1 VSPIKQTLRAI
12 RRHVVRKVRQV
23 GFVGAVRH
31 GSAKCLRELPSF
43 VSPVYRDRDS
53 FDAEHGTDTEGIVGA
68 ATLDVPDVALEHTN
82 RYEAV
87 AAQTF
92 FSIMRELHIAHEQF
106 VFVDMGCGKGRA
118 LLLAA
123 SFPFKQVVG
132 VDISAILTGVALK
145 NVKTFKGEPRRCE
158 QIHLVCTDASSY
170 ELPLEKLVVFFYN
183 PFDEHIM
190 RLVLTN
196 IEKSLHE
203 FPRKIYVLYHHPVH
217 RSLWDAS
224 AEFHQVNSAAG
235 HVLYESIYQN
245 ELSVARVNRLFQDS
259 VARKDR
265 ASSRPSQ

>member
-1 VSPIKQTLRAI
+1 MTIVSPLKQTLRAI
-12 RRHVVRKVRQV
+12 RRDVVRKVRQV

-31 GSAKCLRELPSF
+31 GSAKCLRELPLF
-43 VSPVYRDRDS
+43 VSSVHHDLDL
-53 FDAEHGTDTEGIVGA
+53 FDGEHGTDTARIVGPA
-68 ATLDVPDVALEHTN
+68 ALDVPDVALEHTN

-92 FSIMRELHIAHEQF
+92 SSIMRDLQIAHEQF

-123 SFPFKQVVG
+123 SFPFKQIVG

-145 NVKTFKGEPRRCE
+145 NVKTFKGEPRRCN
-158 QIHLVCTDASSY
+158 QIQLVCTDASSY
-170 ELPLEKLVVFFYN
+170 EPPLEKLVVFFYN

-190 RLVLTN
+190 RLVLAN

-224 AEFHQVNSAAG
+224 GEFHQMNSAAG

-245 ELSVARVNRLFQDS
+245 ELSVARTG
-259 VARKDR
+259 R
-265 ASSRPSQ
+265 ASSRTSQE